1 MQMTGR
7 LIYFLMLC
15 TWVFQCSCQ
24 MERKICIDKH
34 QNVWNNKIVIGFD
47 LTKEQNQTIKQNQQ
61 IHVNNKR

>member
-1 MQMTGR
+1 
-7 LIYFLMLC
+7 MLC
-15 TWVFQCSCQ
+15 TWIFQCSCQ